1 LKSIG
6 SHELR
11 KARNEGHALL
21 GVVFGFSIFV
31 NLLMLTGPLF
41 MLQVYDRVLG
51 SRSQETLV
59 ALFVLVAAL
68 YTLMGVLD
76 YARGRV
82 LARLGAQFQSTLD
95 GPVFKAVMRS
105 PHSSASS
112 AADPSAL
119 RDLDNLQKAFA
130 TPAMLALFDLPW
142 TPLFVA
148 AIFLFHPVLG
158 WLSLA
163 GGGFL
168 IIVAVL
174 NSLITAEKS
183 VSAQLTADKAGAFAE
198 QAWQAS
204 ELVCSQGMRRD
215 IAAFWQ
221 DIRVQS
227 LEAAIHVSD
236 WTGLFT
242 ALSKAFRLFLQSAIV
257 AVGAWLV
264 LEGELTAGAMIA
276 GSILLGRALAPI
288 EQFIGQW
295 SPVQRSIAGWKRLGV
310 LLSERPASDRVLSL
324 PRPAARV
331 SVNGLVVLAPGAKAP
346 SLSGITF
353 DVGPGQA
360 LGVIGK
366 SGSGK
371 STLARTLL
379 NLMHPMAGKVRLGGV
394 ALDQYDPDLL
404 GRYIGYLPQQVTL
417 FSGTVAENIARLSQW
432 PDDAKVIEAAR
443 QANAHEM
450 ILSLPHGYQTVICGH
465 DNQLSGGQRQRI
477 ALARALYDDP
487 VVLVLDEPNSA
498 LDGDGSEALNR
509 TVSNFKQSGRS
520 VIIMTHRPTA
530 IAACDALVVLDH
542 GRLTASGPR
551 DEVMRA
557 MLRNANE
564 LQDTILER
572 KTS

>member
-288 EQFIGQW
+288 EQFIGQGL
-295 SPVQRSIAGWKRLGV
+295 SPWL
-310 LLSERPASDRVLSL
+310 RPS
-324 PRPAARV
+324 
-331 SVNGLVVLAPGAKAP
+331 
-346 SLSGITF
+346 
-353 DVGPGQA
+353 
-360 LGVIGK
+360 
-366 SGSGK
+366 
-371 STLARTLL
+371 
-379 NLMHPMAGKVRLGGV
+379 H
-394 ALDQYDPDLL
+394 
-404 GRYIGYLPQQVTL
+404 
-417 FSGTVAENIARLSQW
+417 
-432 PDDAKVIEAAR
+432 
-443 QANAHEM
+443 
-450 ILSLPHGYQTVICGH
+450 IL
-465 DNQLSGGQRQRI
+465 
-477 ALARALYDDP
+477 
-487 VVLVLDEPNSA
+487 
-498 LDGDGSEALNR
+498 
-509 TVSNFKQSGRS
+509 
-520 VIIMTHRPTA
+520 
-530 IAACDALVVLDH
+530 
-542 GRLTASGPR
+542 
-551 DEVMRA
+551 
-557 MLRNANE
+557 
-564 LQDTILER
+564 
-572 KTS
+572 